1 MSPLPLIPR
10 TCLKIRLLWHNGHV
24 NSHFSISCPCWRNWT
39 LTSRLLWDNLMCIA
53 AWLLLYLCF
62 IAFFFAFFPWTN
74 SYLVIIFKKLQ
85 FECFHL
91 HIYLNLNAIHHFQL
105 FPRHTIKKTFSYK
118 VLKFN
123 QQREIVDDSMQSLPQ
138 QLLVFRSVQFSSVQ
152 NLFSTL
158 EIWTI
163 FFYTHLM

>member
-1 MSPLPLIPR
+1 MP
-10 TCLKIRLLWHNGHV
+10 
-24 NSHFSISCPCWRNWT
+24 F
-39 LTSRLLWDNLMCIA
+39 
-53 AWLLLYLCF
+53 
-62 IAFFFAFFPWTN
+62 
-74 SYLVIIFKKLQ
+74 IIFNSSQ
-85 FECFHL
+85 G
-91 HIYLNLNAIHHFQL
+91 IQL
-105 FPRHTIKKTFSYK
+105 KKTFSYK
-118 VLKFN
+118 VLKFH

>member
-10 TCLKIRLLWHNGHV
+10 TCLKIRLLWHNGHF

-62 IAFFFAFFPWTN
+62 IAFFLCIFFPWTN
-74 SYLVIIFKKLQ
+74 SYLVINFKKLQ

-91 HIYLNLNAIHHFQL
+91 HVYLNLNPIHHFQL
-105 FPRHTIKKTFSYK
+105 FPRHTIKKKKNLQLQSIKISPTKTNCRWLNAEFTSTAFS
-118 VLKFN
+118 
-123 QQREIVDDSMQSLPQ
+123 IP
-138 QLLVFRSVQFSSVQ
+138 FSSVQ

-163 FFYTHLM
+163 SFYTHLM